1 MMKPRVPKKSI
12 IATVMAL
19 LLAGGAGTGYVLV
32 RDNAVDIFEHS
43 LHEVVR
49 VVDGDTIVLANDV
62 RVRLLGIDAPERD
75 ECLFEESSVYLD
87 ALVAETPIRL
97 RKDISGSDIYGRLLR
112 YVFLPAD
119 DPSESD
125 VFINYE
131 LVRQGFA
138 RTQSISPDTQY
149 RDLLASAE
157 KAARDEELGGWLL
170 CDWLDEYASARPT
183 AATDSPPPSPDCVI
197 KGNISEKSFGKN
209 YFVPG
214 CPNYNVIK
222 ISPEKGEQYFC
233 TEEEALAAGF
243 TRSASCR

>member
-1 MMKPRVPKKSI
+1 MSKRRPKKSI

-32 RDNAVDIFEHS
+32 RDNAADIFEHS

-49 VVDGDTIVLANDV
+49 VVDGDTVVLANEV
-62 RVRLLGIDAPERD
+62 RVRLLGINAPERD
-75 ECLFEESSVYLD
+75 ECLFEESSAYLH
-87 ALVAETPIRL
+87 ALVADTPVRL
-97 RKDISGSDIYGRLLR
+97 RKDISGSDQYERLLR
-112 YVFLPAD
+112 YLFV
-119 DPSESD
+119 PSETATASD
-125 VFINYE
+125 VFVNYE

-138 RTQSISPDTQY
+138 RTQSVSPDTQY

-157 KAARDEELGGWLL
+157 KEAREEELGGWLL
-170 CDWLDEYASARPT
+170 CNWLDEYTSARPT
-183 AATDSPPPSPDCVI
+183 AATDSLPPSPECVI